1 VTRSAT
7 LAFLFVLVAAR
18 VASADEATDAKAA
31 AEGFYAAYATFQ
43 PSDGIPDAK
52 GRAKF
57 EPYISEG
64 LDKLLGDALA
74 ANARFMSA
82 HKDSPP
88 LIEGDLFTSNF
99 EGASSHTVRPC
110 AISGTTA
117 RCKVE
122 LQFQESGSIEKPVRW
137 TDAVLLVATAKGW
150 KVDNIDYGSSAAF
163 GNKGSLADM
172 LKRSIGN
179 AGG

>member
-7 LAFLFVLVAAR
+7 LAFLLVFATMRA
-18 VASADEATDAKAA
+18 ASADQASDARAVV
-31 AEGFYAAYATFQ
+31 EGFYAAYTTFQ

-64 LDKLLGDALA
+64 LDKLLGAALD

-99 EGASSHTVRPC
+99 EGASSYTVSPC
-110 AISGTTA
+110 AISGTRA

-122 LQFQESGSIEKPVRW
+122 LQFQESGNSGKSVRW
-137 TDAVLLVATAKGW
+137 TDAVLLVATPTGW

-163 GNKGSLADM
+163 GNKGSLADT
-172 LKRSIGN
+172 LKRSIN
-179 AGG
+179 DAGG